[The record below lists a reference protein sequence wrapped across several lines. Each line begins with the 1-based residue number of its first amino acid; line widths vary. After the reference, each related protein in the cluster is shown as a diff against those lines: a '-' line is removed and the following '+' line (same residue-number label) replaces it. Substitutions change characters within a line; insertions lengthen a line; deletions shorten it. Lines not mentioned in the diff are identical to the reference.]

1 MLEPTKVRNEMKA
14 LQTHFRD
21 KRDYVVQRLTDM
33 GFTLDYTPDSTFYL
47 WLNLEEL
54 PREIND
60 GLKFFHAC
68 LEEKVIVVPGLF
80 FDLNPAKRRD
90 LFDSPCHHFVRVSYG
105 PKLDTLKMGMDGIE
119 RILKKHGAFKGKKE
133 RSAAAEEEAV
143 LTE

>member
-1 MLEPTKVRNEMKA
+1 
-14 LQTHFRD
+14 
-21 KRDYVVQRLTDM
+21 
-33 GFTLDYTPDSTFYL
+33 
-47 WLNLEEL
+47 
-54 PREIND
+54 
-60 GLKFFHAC
+60 
-68 LEEKVIVVPGLF
+68 
-80 FDLNPAKRRD
+80 